1 MDDPLLF
8 AGVGAERAVN
18 QTPVADEPPRLR
30 RPDRRQVLLQ
40 PCCLEDL
47 LPPEHEFRTLWA
59 VVAKLD
65 LSAFYAPLRC
75 RGSSPGRGATDPQLL
90 VGLWLAG
97 ATCGVGQ
104 ARALARLCE
113 HDERFKWMCGGVSVN
128 HHTLGD
134 FRVGH
139 AGALDAL
146 FTSVLALLMAEGL
159 VHVDRIT
166 QDGLRVRAAAG
177 HGSFKRAGKL
187 EAALDE
193 AKAQVAALAE
203 QGRRE
208 QEQARGQD
216 PADENSER
224 SRLRSDRQR
233 AAQERAA
240 RERQERIERAM
251 AQMPELEKIKQ
262 NRRNKEP
269 RSAARASTTDGDAR
283 VMKMPDGGFRP
294 ACNVQI
300 AADTASRAI
309 LAVSVSNKGTDQ
321 PHSQPLRK
329 QVQARTGRSAREH
342 LMDGGFVKLEA
353 ITESEAAGAA
363 VYAPPKETK
372 FRKKRSDT
380 RADPYTPVAGDTP
393 EVIAW
398 RTRMAGPEAQAIYRQ
413 RAATSETINADLRC
427 FRGLVQL
434 TVRGL
439 DKALSVVLWSALA
452 YNLMHFGASL
462 LRRMTT

>member
-1 MDDPLLF
+1 M
-8 AGVGAERAVN
+8 N

-166 QDGLRVRAAAG
+166 QPALSLPKGTACGSGRPQGTAVSSGPASSKPRWMRPRRRSRRWPSKAAVNK
-177 HGSFKRAGKL
+177 SKPAGKTPL
-187 EAALDE
+187 MRT
-193 AKAQVAALAE
+193 AKGAGCVRTGS
-203 QGRRE
+203 GRRRNVRH
-208 QEQARGQD
+208 ASGRNVSSG
-216 PADENSER
+216 R
-224 SRLRSDRQR
+224 W
-233 AAQERAA
+233 
-240 RERQERIERAM
+240 
-251 AQMPELEKIKQ
+251 
-262 NRRNKEP
+262 RRCP
-269 RSAARASTTDGDAR
+269 SW
-283 VMKMPDGGFRP
+283 
-294 ACNVQI
+294 
-300 AADTASRAI
+300 
-309 LAVSVSNKGTDQ
+309 
-321 PHSQPLRK
+321 
-329 QVQARTGRSAREH
+329 
-342 LMDGGFVKLEA
+342 
-353 ITESEAAGAA
+353 
-363 VYAPPKETK
+363 
-372 FRKKRSDT
+372 KR
-380 RADPYTPVAGDTP
+380 
-393 EVIAW
+393 
-398 RTRMAGPEAQAIYRQ
+398 
-413 RAATSETINADLRC
+413 
-427 FRGLVQL
+427 
-434 TVRGL
+434 
-439 DKALSVVLWSALA
+439 
-452 YNLMHFGASL
+452 
-462 LRRMTT
+462 